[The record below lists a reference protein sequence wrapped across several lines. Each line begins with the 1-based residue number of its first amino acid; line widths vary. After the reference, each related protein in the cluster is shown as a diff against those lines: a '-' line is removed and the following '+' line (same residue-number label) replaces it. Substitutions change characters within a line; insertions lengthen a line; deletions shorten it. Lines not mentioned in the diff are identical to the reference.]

1 MENIYKGVSQGSVL
15 GPLLFDNFIN
25 DMFYFVENYYLYN
38 YVDDDTL
45 YAFDCNYEVLDPWFL
60 GQLYT
65 SQFSK
70 V

>member
-1 MENIYKGVSQGSVL
+1 
-15 GPLLFDNFIN
+15 
-25 DMFYFVENYYLYN
+25 MFYFIENYYLYN